1 MIARLLA
8 IFALPCVIWPVAA
21 EAQDRSIALTVYN
34 EGTALIHDRRHL
46 NLEPGI
52 NEVTIHD
59 VAATIDPTS
68 VGLLSLSDSDGIVVL
83 EQSFRPNI
91 LNARALLA
99 PYVARKLEI
108 TVADEVRHSGELLRL
123 ETDMAVLQT
132 GATEVVF
139 ISLHDIRGI
148 KFPAPALNFSPGP
161 ELRLALQTDVAG
173 EQEVLLTY
181 LAGGINWTADYNLL
195 LNRDDSTLDLKG
207 WITLSNSS
215 GYRFD
220 DAALKLVA
228 GALQRIEPQ
237 AVMAEARMMA
247 YEMQAS
253 APADVAQR
261 DLFEY
266 QVYAIGRPVSILDR
280 ETKQI
285 EFVRGADI
293 AATTYFV
300 FDDSPSSDGYYR
312 PIDHAEGYGSSGG
325 DVAAILEFNTG
336 PESGLS
342 ADLPA
347 GRIRVYQTDTDG
359 AGLLIGENRID
370 HTPKGEDLRIPLG
383 KAYDLLG
390 ERTRTAFETVSRD
403 IVRESF
409 EIKLRNHKE
418 TEAVEIRVPERLYRW
433 FNWQI
438 TESSAPFEKLNA
450 STIEFRVNLEPG
462 LEEVLT
468 YTVQY
473 NLPWDR

>member
-1 MIARLLA
+1 M
-8 IFALPCVIWPVAA
+8 
-21 EAQDRSIALTVYN
+21 
-34 EGTALIHDRRHL
+34 
-46 NLEPGI
+46 
-52 NEVTIHD
+52 
-59 VAATIDPTS
+59 S
-68 VGLLSLSDSDGIVVL
+68 VPDGIVVL

-91 LNARALLA
+91 LDARALLA
-99 PYVARKLEI
+99 PYVARELEI

-195 LNRDDSTLDLKG
+195 LNPDESTLDLKG

-215 GYRFD
+215 GHRFD

-228 GALQRIEPQ
+228 GALQRIEPP
-237 AVMAEARMMA
+237 AVMADARMMA
-247 YEMQAS
+247 FEMQAS
-253 APADVAQR
+253 ASADVAQR

-266 QVYAIGRPVSILDR
+266 QVYAIGRPVSILDQ

-285 EFVRGADI
+285 EFVRGAGI
-293 AATTYFV
+293 AATTFFV

-312 PIDHAEGYGSSGG
+312 PIDHAEGYESSGG

-336 PESGLS
+336 AESGLG

-359 AGLLIGENRID
+359 AGLLIGENRIG
-370 HTPKGEDLRIPLG
+370 HTPKGEDLQIPLG

-390 ERTRTAFETVSRD
+390 ERTRPTSRRYRATSFARASRSSCATIKKLKRLRFACQSGSTAGSTGKSRKA
-403 IVRESF
+403 R
-409 EIKLRNHKE
+409 
-418 TEAVEIRVPERLYRW
+418 RLSR
-433 FNWQI
+433 
-438 TESSAPFEKLNA
+438 S
-450 STIEFRVNLEPG
+450 
-462 LEEVLT
+462 
-468 YTVQY
+468 
-473 NLPWDR
+473 